1 MKPDRVS
8 NYLSDALDSLL
19 CARMELKNDPAKWAV
34 VNELMQKIQ
43 AVKGVVK

>member
-1 MKPDRVS
+1 MGRA
-8 NYLSDALDSLL
+8 NTYLSDALDSLL

-43 AVKGVVK
+43 AIKAVK